1 MLDSEKLDMHL
12 DPAAKQANLLNIAIP
27 VNVRGT
33 LANPNVLP
41 DPTALAK
48 NATGALTGLVTG
60 NSAAPPSRPALPAA
74 AEARQREPRQRR
86 SSSRPSSTSPTDQ
99 LLPQGT
105 KKGTEEVGKAL
116 KGLLD

>member
-86 SSSRPSSTSPTDQ
+86 SSSRPSRPRRPTSCCHKARRRAR
-99 LLPQGT
+99 
-105 KKGTEEVGKAL
+105 KKSARP
-116 KGLLD
+116 